1 MVQTVKLPKQ
11 KYPIV
16 QIIWEDIY
24 SPDSGW
30 IKPESVSE
38 HAKPCLI
45 SSVGYL
51 IPCDEMYLMY
61 ASDIA
66 DDGTANGVT
75 QVPKSN
81 VKVLKILRK
90 VPSVKNKEKKTSL

>member
-1 MVQTVKLPKQ
+1 MATPKLPKQ

-16 QIIWEDIY
+16 LLVWEDIY
-24 SPDSGW
+24 SPDKGW
-30 IKPESVSE
+30 IKPEKAHE
-38 HAKPCLI
+38 EAAPCLI

-51 IPCDEMYLMY
+51 ISDTSDYVFY

-75 QVPKSN
+75 QVPRGNVRHMKVIRN
-81 VKVLKILRK
+81 VKEKATK
-90 VPSVKNKEKKTSL
+90 VPSV